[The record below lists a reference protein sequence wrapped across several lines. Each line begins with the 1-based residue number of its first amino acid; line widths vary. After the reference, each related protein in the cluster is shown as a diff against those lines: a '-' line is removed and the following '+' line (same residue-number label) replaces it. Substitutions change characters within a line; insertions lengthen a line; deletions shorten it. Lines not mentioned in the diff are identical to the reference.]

1 MLRARSVLFLAAALI
16 APLLLLHSDEKEP
29 ELWIHRSA
37 NGKKLPIGATTLTY
51 KVW

>member
-1 MLRARSVLFLAAALI
+1 MLRARSVLFLAAALT
-16 APLLLLHSDEKEP
+16 APLLLHSDEKEP

-51 KVW
+51 KVR